1 MKLKASRNLR
11 RKQRPPYGAFAQIAL
26 GRRPKAL
33 PRKTVERS
41 HAMNTEEKTKPFADL
56 FEQATRN
63 YEQAVK
69 TGLKAQ
75 EESAKLW
82 TNLCNQITG
91 PADLQKRVKA
101 FADEVIPQTQKNLN
115 EYLKLV
121 EQNSRATVELVKKA
135 VATSQATSPQD
146 AQSKF
151 LALWETTLGVVRE
164 TAQSVT
170 QANTKAVESCLEIL
184 RKAGEPIQTGQAQ
197 AKA

>member
-1 MKLKASRNLR
+1 
-11 RKQRPPYGAFAQIAL
+11 
-26 GRRPKAL
+26 
-33 PRKTVERS
+33 
-41 HAMNTEEKTKPFADL
+41 MNTEEKTKPFADL

-101 FADEVIPQTQKNLN
+101 FTDEVIPQTQKNVN

-197 AKA
+197 AKS

>member
-1 MKLKASRNLR
+1 MTLKASRNLK
-11 RKQRPPYGAFAQIAL
+11 RKQRPPYGAFAQSAL
-26 GRRPKAL
+26 GRRAKAL

-41 HAMNTEEKTKPFADL
+41 YAMNTEEKTKPFADL
-56 FEQATRN
+56 FEQATKN

-82 TNLCNQITG
+82 TNLCNQTG

-101 FADEVIPQTQKNLN
+101 FTDEVIPQTQKNVN